1 MSRRVNTSQFNVNHI
16 YCNKWNNVYDF
27 VKRQFRLSFSLH
39 RFAFVPPP
47 PHLPPSLCFS
57 YPPQATIKSFT
68 GLSHPMNRVMRICLL
83 NWNSHLLPPR
93 LRPTLFSLLSSV
105 IALSF
110 ILVSS
115 LFYSLSLFLLNLSPS
130 PLHVQPFFYGGS
142 ITVYNRL
149 RIPLFSLRSHIC
161 NFQMLLII
169 QVWAPSRSRFS
180 R

>member
-1 MSRRVNTSQFNVNHI
+1 MYV
-16 YCNKWNNVYDF
+16 F
-27 VKRQFRLSFSLH
+27 VKQQFRLSFSL
-39 RFAFVPPP
+39 RWFAFVPPP

-115 LFYSLSLFLLNLSPS
+115 FFYPPSLFLLNLSPS
-130 PLHVQPFFYGGS
+130 PLHVLPFFYGGS
-142 ITVYNRL
+142 IIFTLTVYNSL
-149 RIPLFSLRSHIC
+149 SIPLFSLCSHIC

-169 QVWAPSRSRFS
+169 QV
-180 R
+180 

>member
-1 MSRRVNTSQFNVNHI
+1 MYV
-16 YCNKWNNVYDF
+16 F
-27 VKRQFRLSFSLH
+27 VKQQLRLSFSLH
-39 RFAFVPPP
+39 WFAFVPPP

-57 YPPQATIKSFT
+57 SPPQATIKSFT
-68 GLSHPMNRVMRICLL
+68 GLSHPMNRMMRICLL

-115 LFYSLSLFLLNLSPS
+115 FFYSPSIFLLYHS
-130 PLHVQPFFYGGS
+130 PLHVLPFFYGGS
-142 ITVYNRL
+142 TIFTPTVYNSL
-149 RIPLFSLRSHIC
+149 SIPLFSLNSHIC

-169 QVWAPSRSRFS
+169 QLRATSRSQFS

>member
-1 MSRRVNTSQFNVNHI
+1 MYVFE
-16 YCNKWNNVYDF
+16 
-27 VKRQFRLSFSLH
+27 KRQFHPSFSH
-39 RFAFVPPP
+39 HWFAFVPLP

-93 LRPTLFSLLSSV
+93 LRPTLFSLLSV

-115 LFYSLSLFLLNLSPS
+115 FFYSPSLFLLNLSPS
-130 PLHVQPFFYGGS
+130 PLHVLPFSYGGY
-142 ITVYNRL
+142 IIFTLTVYNSL
-149 RIPLFSLRSHIC
+149 SIPLFSLRSHIYY
-161 NFQMLLII
+161 FQMLLII
-169 QVWAPSRSRFS
+169 QV
-180 R
+180 